1 MKKSMKVVMT
11 PAHFKKIVRKR
22 FSSELSVLKA
32 RCKYREILNHF
43 RYEDEDMI
51 NSTSLAYKS
60 KKFSKH
66 LKKIVKKVEA
76 KKDRA
81 KVQLQKRLVKHHTL
95 KDSINETY
103 RYSKKDV
110 HSYSY
115 MGSLSESQKD

>member
-1 MKKSMKVVMT
+1 
-11 PAHFKKIVRKR
+11 
-22 FSSELSVLKA
+22 
-32 RCKYREILNHF
+32 
-43 RYEDEDMI
+43 MI

-115 MGSLSESQKD
+115 MGSLSESQKDKRQKLMTRYRAVIDYGKKLDGYQHDAAMEEFELVTAE